1 MRTIDANM
9 QAALASLTRR
19 PAIELTI
26 EDHTVHLSAW
36 QTPGLADQWSDVC
49 IASDGSIIRVNI
61 TRGGL
66 GFTSNFQW
74 ARITDPS
81 VAGQWSTVTTFTG
94 GSGNISQDGG
104 CCVSNNAGTLRA
116 FAQQGSGGNALW
128 VWTSVNNGATW
139 TGPVTVLSPPGG
151 ALTKGIASAGNNDVF
166 FLYDVLGGDKL
177 AISTISGGVWS
188 ALTNSTLPVITNG
201 AGVAVYWTGSVYNIA
216 YSDGFTLLSAT
227 YNGATWTALF
237 NIASTSS
244 QAVAHISPRITF
256 FNSLYHLCN
265 SEHDS
270 GSLTGSVYQYCRVR
284 ESADFVHWSD
294 GFIMPEISSQYGG
307 NYFFLA
313 APQSG
318 SSGARYYFS
327 TPSTVLSTQQYNQAN
342 ANQFV
347 DVSASI
353 LSYKR
358 VEKINKAAECIVL
371 IDNKAGVYNGLVNL
385 SGGSSYEP
393 INAEATMKLSE
404 GYYVGG
410 PPPTT
415 RDTVATGAYRVQ
427 KIEMLRTPQENFIQ
441 VTGLD
446 LTERL
451 DRHVRW
457 QVLFTN
463 QTIQYLLL
471 EVCARAGLFSPTI
484 SGGNQLMQVVP
495 TFVMQANGTYRH
507 ALDALCLTYGLEYF
521 IDESETLHIREILD
535 SDTSVWTYQPEIE
548 QVSFGAD
555 FARANHVIANGKPPS
570 GGNSFALT
578 SAEAYDTQANANT
591 RVERLLHHTDF
602 KSTTSVQAQIAA
614 GLVLYEE
621 QRRQADTRLI
631 VPLHP
636 GLQLTDVVT
645 VNDAAAPTGTGQSA
659 VGRII
664 EHEALYDA
672 EKAEYE
678 SHLILEAK

>member
-36 QTPGLADQWSDVC
+36 QTLGLADQWSDVC

-104 CCVSNNAGTLRA
+104 CAVSNNAGTLRA
-116 FAQQGSGGNALW
+116 FAQQGTGGNALW
-128 VWTSVNNGATW
+128 VWTSTNNGATW
-139 TGPVTVLSPPGG
+139 TGPVTVLSPAGG

-166 FLYDVLGGDKL
+166 FLYDVVGGERL
-177 AISTISGGVWS
+177 AVSTFSAGVWS
-188 ALTNSTLPVITNG
+188 AITNSTLPVITNG
-201 AGVAVYWTGSVYNIA
+201 AGVAAWWTGSQYNIA
-216 YSDGFTLLSAT
+216 YSDGFTILSAT
-227 YNGATWTALF
+227 YNGATWTQGP
-237 NIASTSS
+237 NIASTTS
-244 QAVAHISPRITF
+244 QAVGHISPRLSF
-256 FNSLYHLCN
+256 FNGLYHLCN

-270 GSLTGSVYQYCRVR
+270 GSLTGSVYSYCRVR

-294 GFIMPEISSQYGG
+294 GFIVPEISSQFGG
-307 NYFFLA
+307 NYFFLS

-327 TPSTVLSTQQYNQAN
+327 TPSTVLSTQQFNAAN

-353 LSYKR
+353 LAYRR
-358 VEKINKAAECIVL
+358 VEKINKAAEFVVVV
-371 IDNKAGVYNGLVNL
+371 DNKGGQYNSLVNL
-385 SGGSSYEP
+385 SGGTTYEP
-393 INAEATMKLSE
+393 MTAESTMKLSE
-404 GYYVGG
+404 GYIIGGG
-410 PPPTT
+410 P
-415 RDTVATGAYRVQ
+415 DTIATGAYRIQ
-427 KIEMLRTPQENFIQ
+427 KISMFRTPQENMIEL
-441 VTGLD
+441 VGLD

-457 QVLFTN
+457 QTIFSN
-463 QTIQYLLL
+463 QTITYLLL

-484 SGGNQLMQVVP
+484 SGGSQLTQLVP
-495 TFVMQANGTYRH
+495 TFVIQANGTYRH
-507 ALDALCLTYGLEYF
+507 ALDALCATYGLEYF
-521 IDESETLHIREILD
+521 MDESETLHIREILS

-591 RVERLLHHTDF
+591 RVERLMHHTDF

-672 EKAEYE
+672 QKAEYE